1 MKLSEAKTIEDV
13 ASAVE
18 QKLYKDWFYPM
29 TYKLYHHFIIFDVA
43 CPTDKFDAM
52 IKKNPKKTVTKK
64 ILANKELF
72 IIDHIKVNLCNII
85 EPRKSEK
92 EIHEWMRQQVMSEI
106 TK

>member
-29 TYKLYHHFIIFDVA
+29 TYKLYHHFMIFDVA
-43 CPTDKFDAM
+43 CPTDKFDKM

-64 ILANKELF
+64 ILADKNLF
-72 IIDHIKVNLCNII
+72 IIDHIKVNLCKHI
-85 EPRKSEK
+85 EPRKSER
-92 EIHEWMRQQVMSEI
+92 EVHEWMRQQVMSEI

>member
-29 TYKLYHHFIIFDVA
+29 TYKLYHHFMIFDVA
-43 CPTDKFDAM
+43 CPTDAFDAM
-52 IKKNPKKTVTKK
+52 IKKNPKKKITAK
-64 ILANKELF
+64 ILKNRDLF
-72 IIDHIKVNLCNII
+72 IVDNIKVNLCNLI

-92 EIHEWMRQQVMSEI
+92 ELHEWKRQRVMEEI